1 MVNCDIENAAVR
13 QLQSG
18 SRSKFGKAERLVI
31 IVRRD
36 RDPGGLQIVSHR
48 DSPPDPDTADQDFS
62 ECEGV
67 HKHLPRGAGQ
77 QNFGGRMMMRVGRIQ
92 MGNEDA
98 RVHRDHAGQSARRS
112 TK

>member
-13 QLQSG
+13 QLQPG

-36 RDPGGLQIVSHR
+36 RDAGRLQIVSHR
-48 DSPPDPDTADQDFS
+48 GSATDTDAADQDFS
-62 ECEGV
+62 ERERV
-67 HKHLPRGAGQ
+67 YKHVPGGTGQ
-77 QNFGGRMMMRVGRIQ
+77 QNFGSRMMVCVGRIQ

-112 TK
+112 AK